1 MLVLSATFAMLM
13 GVSAQAQ
20 SPVVPVATAQSRGLP
35 DFTDLVDQADPAVVN
50 IRTSAKV
57 SSAARGAAPGG
68 QDPAE
73 LFKWFFG
80 PDFEMPGQGEGG
92 PGAVPNPRA
101 PRGGG
106 GGGGGGGGEEREV
119 PRGIGS
125 GFFISN
131 DGYVL
136 TNHHVVAGADDITVT
151 LTDRREFKAKI
162 IGSDERTDVAL
173 IKIEATGMTPLRIG
187 DPSTIRKGEWVVAI
201 GSPFGLDS
209 TVTAGIVSAKGRDT
223 GDYLPFIQT
232 DVAVNPGNSGGPL
245 LNMRGEVIGIN
256 SQIISRSG
264 GFMGISLAI
273 PIDDA
278 MRVVEQL
285 RASGRVIRGRIGVQI
300 GEVTRDIADALTLK
314 TQQGALVRAIE
325 KGSPAEKAGIQ
336 PGDVVLKFGD
346 RTIERL
352 SDLPRAVGDTKP
364 GVSVPVQVWRLGN
377 AKTVNVVVTE
387 LESDKGAKPPTVGKA
402 PVEPPNQ
409 IDTLGLA
416 VVEVP
421 AARRSELSI
430 QGGVLVQKVEGASER
445 AGLRPGDIVLALGT
459 TEIVNVNQYRTLTSK
474 LEKGKTYGLLVRRDE
489 LTQWVTVKLNK

>member
-1 MLVLSATFAMLM
+1 MRHRALTLIAALAVMM
-13 GVSAQAQ
+13 GSVAQAQ
-20 SPVVPVATAQSRGLP
+20 TPVVPTAPAQARGLP
-35 DFTDLVDQADPAVVN
+35 DFTDLVDQADPGVVN

-57 SSAARGAAPGG
+57 SARGPAPGG

-80 PDFEMPGQGEGG
+80 PDFEMPGQGDG
-92 PGAVPNPRA
+92 PDGSPS
-101 PRGGG
+101 PRGPRSPR
-106 GGGGGGGGEEREV
+106 GGGGGGEEREV
-119 PRGIGS
+119 PRGVGS
-125 GFFISN
+125 GFFISA

-136 TNHHVVAGADDITVT
+136 TNHHVVSGADDITVT
-151 LTDRREFKAKI
+151 LTDRREFKAKL

-173 IKIEATGMTPLRIG
+173 IKIEATGLTPLRIG
-187 DPSTIRKGEWVVAI
+187 DPSALRKGEWVVAI

-245 LNMRGEVIGIN
+245 LNMRGEVVGIN

-273 PIDDA
+273 PVDDA

-285 RASGRVIRGRIGVQI
+285 RSSGRVIRGRIGVQI
-300 GEVTRDIADALTLK
+300 GEVTRDIADALGLK

-325 KGSPAEKAGIQ
+325 KASPAEKAGIQ

-377 AKTVNVVVTE
+377 ARTVNVVVTE
-387 LESDKGAKPPTVGKA
+387 LEADKTARAPSPGKA
-402 PVEPPNQ
+402 PAEPANQ
-409 IDTLGLA
+409 IDTLGMA

-421 AARRSELSI
+421 AARRAELRI
-430 QGGVLVQKVEGASER
+430 QGGVQVQTVEGAAER
-445 AGLRPGDIVLALGT
+445 AGIRPGDIVMALNT
-459 TEIVNVNQYRTLTSK
+459 TEIVNVNQYRTLTAK

-489 LTQWVTVKLNK
+489 LTQWVTVKLAK

>member
-1 MLVLSATFAMLM
+1 MLFAAFAMLM
-13 GVSAQAQ
+13 GSIAQAQ
-20 SPVVPVATAQSRGLP
+20 TRGLP

-50 IRTSAKV
+50 IRTSAKI
-57 SSAARGAAPGG
+57 SARGPAPGG

-80 PDFEMPGQGEGG
+80 PDFEMPGQGNG
-92 PGAVPNPRA
+92 PGTT
-101 PRGGG
+101 PRGPR
-106 GGGGGGGGEEREV
+106 GGGGGGGEEREV
-119 PRGIGS
+119 PRGVGS

-131 DGYVL
+131 DGFIL
-136 TNHHVVAGADDITVT
+136 TNHHVVAGADEITVT

-162 IGSDERTDVAL
+162 IGSDQRTDVAL
-173 IKIEATGMTPLRIG
+173 IKIEATGLTPLRIG
-187 DPSTIRKGEWVVAI
+187 DPSTLRKGEWVMAI

-256 SQIISRSG
+256 SQIISRNG

-285 RASGRVIRGRIGVQI
+285 RASGRVVRGRIGVQI
-300 GEVTRDIADALTLK
+300 GEVTRDIVEALGLK

-377 AKTVNVVVTE
+377 SRTVNVVVTE
-387 LESDKGAKPPTVGKA
+387 LQADKDAKVPTPGKA
-402 PVEPPNQ
+402 PDEPKNQ

-416 VVEVP
+416 VIEVP
-421 AARRSELSI
+421 AARRAELSI
-430 QGGVLVQKVEGASER
+430 QGGVQVQTVEGAAER
-445 AGLRPGDIVLALGT
+445 AGIRPGDIVMALGT
-459 TEIVNVNQYRTLTSK
+459 TEIVNVNQYRTLTAK

-489 LTQWVTVKLNK
+489 LTQWVTVKLAK

>member
-1 MLVLSATFAMLM
+1 MPQSMSRRFARHSMLMLFAAFAMLV
-13 GVSAQAQ
+13 GSIAHAQ
-20 SPVVPVATAQSRGLP
+20 TRGLP

-57 SSAARGAAPGG
+57 SSRGAAPGG

-73 LFKWFFG
+73 MFKWFFG
-80 PDFEMPGQGEGG
+80 PDFEMPGQGNG
-92 PGAVPNPRA
+92 PGPGTTPRT
-101 PRGGG
+101 PR
-106 GGGGGGGGEEREV
+106 GGGGGGGEEREV
-119 PRGIGS
+119 PRGVGS

-173 IKIEATGMTPLRIG
+173 IKIEATGLTPLRIG
-187 DPSTIRKGEWVVAI
+187 DPSTLRKGEWVMAI

-256 SQIISRSG
+256 SQIISRNG

-278 MRVVEQL
+278 MRVVDQL
-285 RASGRVIRGRIGVQI
+285 RSSGRVVRGRIGVQI
-300 GEVTRDIADALTLK
+300 GEVTRDIVEALSLK
-314 TQQGALVRAIE
+314 TQQGALVRAVE

-364 GVSVPVQVWRLGN
+364 GVSVPVEVWRLGN
-377 AKTVNVVVTE
+377 ARTVNVVVTE
-387 LESDKGAKPPTVGKA
+387 LEADKAAKPPTPGKA

-416 VVEVP
+416 VIEVP
-421 AARRSELSI
+421 AARRSELGI
-430 QGGVLVQKVEGASER
+430 QGGVQVQSVQGASER
-445 AGLRPGDIVLALGT
+445 AGLRPGDIVMAVGT
-459 TEIVNVNQYRTLTSK
+459 TEIVNVTQYRTLTAK
-474 LEKGKTYGLLVRRDE
+474 LEKGKTYGLLVRRDDI
-489 LTQWVTVKLNK
+489 TQWVTLKLPK